1 MKKITLAI
9 LIITF
14 NMINVYGEGLGIID
28 SAKKE
33 LDSLKVNLAD
43 SFMYVGGGVSFMSLL
58 NETTLEKFS
67 GMSKNLIAGFQ
78 YGDYVAIEGRYISSF
93 GSVTYDAGVSSAG
106 DNSNYP
112 TDFTNMAIYLKTIYP
127 FGDAGLYGLLGYG
140 QVGLTN
146 VPEGDVDRTVT
157 SFQYGGGASYKM
169 FNNIIIFA
177 DYIIAYNAKG
187 FNGLGTDNNH
197 YVTYTTIGFLYQF

>member
-1 MKKITLAI
+1 MKKLTLAI
-9 LIITF
+9 VIITF
-14 NMINVYGEGLGIID
+14 NMINLYGEGLGIID
-28 SAKKE
+28 KAKKE

-43 SFMYVGGGVSFMSLL
+43 SFMYVGGGVSFMSLT

-78 YGDYVAIEGRYISSF
+78 YGDYLAIEGRYVSSF
-93 GSVTYDAGVSSAG
+93 GSVTYDAGTSVKG

-112 TDFTNMAIYLKTIYP
+112 TDFTNMAIYLKAITP
-127 FGDAGLYGLLGYG
+127 FGDAGLYGLIGYG

-146 VPEGDVDRTVT
+146 IPDGNVDRTVT
-157 SFQYGGGASYKM
+157 SLQYGAGGSYKM

-177 DYIIAYNAKG
+177 DYIVAYNAKG

-197 YVTYTTIGFLYQF
+197 YVSYATVGFLYQF